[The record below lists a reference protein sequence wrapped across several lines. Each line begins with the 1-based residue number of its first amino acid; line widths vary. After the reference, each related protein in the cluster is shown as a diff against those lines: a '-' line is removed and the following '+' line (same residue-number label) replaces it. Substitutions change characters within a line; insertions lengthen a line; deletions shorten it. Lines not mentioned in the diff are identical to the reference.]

1 MDEKSD
7 LKIETEVIF
16 DKISRIDIYHI
27 LVFILGLY
35 FFNSFALSASVF
47 AVRIVSAETNLV
59 PFISFTYGV
68 MFFLFLVNFYRF
80 YMSLNVKTYDER
92 KDLLNT
98 SLISLF
104 VILVLNIIAEL
115 LISRIQF

>member
-1 MDEKSD
+1 MDEKSII
-7 LKIETEVIF
+7 KAEKEVIF
-16 DKISRIDIYHI
+16 DKVSRFDVYHI
-27 LVFILGLY
+27 LIFLLSLY
-35 FFNSFALSASVF
+35 FFNSFVLSVSVF
-47 AVRIVSAETNLV
+47 AIRIVSADTNLV

-80 YMSLNVKTYDER
+80 YMSLNVKTYEER

-98 SLISLF
+98 SVVSLF